1 MNLRPY
7 QKEAL
12 EAVVEAEG
20 RGVTKQLIVL
30 PTGCGKTVIFT
41 SMGKVRPNSYPMLV
55 IAHREE
61 LLDQAADKFA
71 ATEPNLKVGKEQAIH
86 VADDDCDI
94 VVASV
99 ATIGRSGSDRIN
111 KWKPDHFK
119 TIVIDEA
126 HHAAAD
132 SYLRVLDYFA
142 PDLTL
147 GVTATPQRGDNVALQ
162 GVFEEVVFYRSIL
175 EMIRDGWLSPL
186 VGYRVD
192 THTDISGVATR
203 GGDYVEAEL
212 TKAIDT
218 PERNA
223 LLVKAYHDLAQGRPT
238 LVFAAGIEHAQDIAK
253 AFESTSNSRRI
264 SVGCILG
271 ETSRGVRDQIYG
283 QLRNGE
289 IQVVVN
295 VGVLTE
301 GFDEPSV
308 SCIILARPT
317 RSNGLYTQIVGRG
330 TRLCEGKQDCLV
342 IDLADVTKGKKPVGL
357 PSLLGL
363 PNDFDLDGRDLVSA
377 YDAVSALL
385 EKSPEAGTRVKSFE
399 DIEAEYKLIDIFRP
413 PKLSETVL
421 QFSSFIWSEISEN
434 DFSIGVAPDVR
445 LRIAGSELG
454 GYNLVLNAKEIG
466 STLFSSLDLREVFA
480 YADKYVERTFP
491 NESSLLKI
499 DARWRG
505 DEPTEK
511 QVKYL
516 RRIGVPITAD
526 LTKGEASLIIS
537 KYIEDHPRSF
547 AQKKVIERA
556 QRKKLPGGW

>member
-1 MNLRPY
+1 
-7 QKEAL
+7 
-12 EAVVEAEG
+12 
-20 RGVTKQLIVL
+20 
-30 PTGCGKTVIFT
+30 
-41 SMGKVRPNSYPMLV
+41 MLV

-61 LLDQAADKFA
+61 LLDQAAAKFA
-71 ATEPNLKVGKEQAIH
+71 ATEPDLKVGKEQANH

-99 ATIGRSGSDRIN
+99 ATIGRSNSDRIH
-111 KWKPDHFK
+111 KWKPSHFR
-119 TIVIDEA
+119 TVVIDEA

-132 SYLRVLDYFA
+132 SYLRVLEYLD
-142 PDLTL
+142 PDLVL

-175 EMIRDGWLSPL
+175 EMIREGWLAPL

-192 THTDISGVATR
+192 TGTDISGVSSRA
-203 GGDYVEAEL
+203 GDYNEAEL

-238 LVFAAGIEHAQDIAK
+238 LVFAAGIQHAKDIAE
-253 AFESTSNSRRI
+253 AFASRYDDETGRTR
-264 SVGCILG
+264 VGCILG
-271 ETSRGVRDQIYG
+271 ETDGAVRNEIYDA
-283 QLRNGE
+283 LRDGRLD
-289 IQVVVN
+289 VVVN

-330 TRLCEGKQDCLV
+330 TRLCVGKQDCLV
-342 IDLADVTKGKKPVGL
+342 IDLADVTKGKKPIGL

-363 PNDFDLDGRDLVSA
+363 PSDFDLDGRDLVSA
-377 YDAVSALL
+377 YDAVSTLL
-385 EKSPEAGTRVKSFE
+385 EKSPEAGTRVKSFA
-399 DIEAEYKLIDIFRP
+399 DIDAEYKLIDIFRP
-413 PKLSETVL
+413 PRPSEVVL
-421 QFSSFIWSEISEN
+421 EHSNFIWSEIA
-434 DFSIGVAPDVR
+434 DGQFSIGVAPSTRMHIV
-445 LRIAGSELG
+445 GSPVG
-454 GYNLVLNAKEIG
+454 GYELRLATNGVS
-466 STLFSSLDLREVFA
+466 STLFSSLDLRETFA
-480 YADKYVERTFP
+480 YADGYVLRTYP
-491 NESSLLKI
+491 SESKLLQI
-499 DARWRG
+499 DARWRV

-516 RRIGVPITAD
+516 RRIGVPITSD

-547 AQKKVIERA
+547 AQQKVIERA
-556 QRKKLPGGW
+556 QRKKMPGGW